1 MNNVSVCGGKKSERV
16 IVEKAVAWCIKHMM
30 PRMRT
35 LDIEVRL
42 AKIDAYGYCME
53 EDNNRTF
60 SLEIKK
66 GLGLY
71 DLISTVCH
79 EMVHVKQYARKEM
92 RFDHRKGTM
101 MWKKSRVAE
110 DTTYDNLPWEKEAF
124 RIERELALMCFQE
137 I

>member
-1 MNNVSVCGGKKSERV
+1 MNVVFVRGGTKSERE

-35 LDIEVRL
+35 LSIDVKL

-53 EDNNRTF
+53 EEDNRTF
-60 SLEIKK
+60 SLEIRK
-66 GLGLY
+66 GLSLY
-71 DLISTVCH
+71 DLVSTVCH

-92 RFDHRKGTM
+92 RFNSKIGAM
-101 MWKKSRVAE
+101 MWKKSRVPEKTAYS
-110 DTTYDNLPWEKEAF
+110 DLPWEKEAF
-124 RIERELALMCFQE
+124 RVERELALLCFQD